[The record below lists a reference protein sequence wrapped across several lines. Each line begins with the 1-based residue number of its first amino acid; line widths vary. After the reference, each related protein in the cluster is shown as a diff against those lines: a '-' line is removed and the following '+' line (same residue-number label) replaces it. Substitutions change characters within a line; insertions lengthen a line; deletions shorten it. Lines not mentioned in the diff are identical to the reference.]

1 MEIIKRPKEIDYSIF
16 KKEAVNPISKYGLPK
31 NIIYCSQCVQSN
43 QRPTSTIEFENTIKD
58 KKKTLNLNKDNICDA
73 CLFADKKKNIN
84 WQEREKE
91 LIELCNKYRKN
102 DGSYD
107 CIVPGSGGKDSIY
120 ASHILRN
127 KYDMNPLTI
136 TWSPSLYTDW
146 GYKNFKNWINTGSDN
161 ILFTPNGKTHRLLT
175 RLALEKL
182 LHPFQPFIL
191 GQKTLAA
198 KIAKMYQIPLIFYGE
213 SEVEYGNPIEESTNA
228 KVNEK
233 LFSTEAEYLN
243 LVLGGVRVA
252 DLIKY
257 FGIKK
262 SELKSYIPEQNQIIK
277 NFKIDFHYLGYYLKW
292 HPQSCYYY
300 SVENALFEASPER
313 TTGTYSKYNSID
325 DKVDDLHYY
334 TTYIK
339 FGIGRATYDAAQEIR
354 SGDITRDEG
363 IALVNRFD
371 GEFPRRFL
379 KELFE
384 YLTIDKG
391 SFPEASKMFE
401 QKEFDENHFHNL
413 CNNFRSPHIWYYEN
427 EKWNLRK
434 KVE

>member
-1 MEIIKRPKEIDYSIF
+1 MEIIKRPKGINYSIF

-31 NIIYCSQCVQSN
+31 NIIYCSKCVQSN

-198 KIAKMYQIPLIFYGE
+198 KIGKMYKIPLIFYGE
-213 SEVEYGNPIEESTNA
+213 SEVEYGNPIEESTDA

-257 FGIKK
+257 FGVKK

-277 NFKIDFHYLGYYLKW
+277 NFKIDFHY
-292 HPQSCYYY
+292 
-300 SVENALFEASPER
+300 
-313 TTGTYSKYNSID
+313 
-325 DKVDDLHYY
+325 
-334 TTYIK
+334 
-339 FGIGRATYDAAQEIR
+339 
-354 SGDITRDEG
+354 
-363 IALVNRFD
+363 
-371 GEFPRRFL
+371 
-379 KELFE
+379 
-384 YLTIDKG
+384 
-391 SFPEASKMFE
+391 
-401 QKEFDENHFHNL
+401 
-413 CNNFRSPHIWYYEN
+413 
-427 EKWNLRK
+427 
-434 KVE
+434 

>member
-339 FGIGRATYDAAQEIR
+339 FGIGRTTYDAAQEIR
-354 SGDITRDEG
+354 NQKISREEG
-363 IALVNRFD
+363 VALVNKYD
-371 GEFPRRFL
+371 DEFPKKYF
-379 KELFE
+379 
-384 YLTIDKG
+384 
-391 SFPEASKMFE
+391 
-401 QKEFDENHFHNL
+401 KEFLNYLDIDEKTFWSTVDH
-413 CNNFRSPHIWYYEN
+413 FRSPHLWTRKN
-427 EKWNLRK
+427 NKWFLNK
-434 KVE
+434 KIL